1 MSGVDDDRRTAVS
14 RGRVAPGFEPVR
26 EAFDVQLHADSSHS
40 AQLAVYWRDE
50 PVVDLVGGPEL
61 DAESITGVF
70 SATKGAAALV
80 LGTRVRSG
88 AIDLDERVAY
98 YWPQFAQRGKGEVT
112 VRQLLSH
119 QAGLTSVDG
128 GLSTA
133 EILDS
138 RQGAAKLAA
147 QRPAWRPGSTF
158 GYHGVTIGI
167 FMEELLRR
175 VTGVSLQEL
184 YESEVRAPREIDFHV
199 GLPDSEER
207 RYRPLL
213 PPATTQAEPS
223 DEEWRVDDGL
233 TSMIYRVPKRSE
245 GSGRS
250 DFGPNDRVV
259 RAAGPA
265 AIGGVG
271 SARGLARLYAA
282 AQGFIGEP
290 LLDDET
296 IGEMSQQQVWGQ
308 DRILCQ
314 EMCFGVVFQ
323 RPHPRVPFGSYHAF
337 GHDGAGG
344 ALAFADP
351 LYEMSFGYIPNPIV
365 APGGADPRAIHL
377 SAVTRRTMRALWD

>member
-1 MSGVDDDRRTAVS
+1 MRGAGDDRAAVS

-26 EAFDVQLHADSSHS
+26 EAFETQLLADSSHS

-50 PVVDLVGGPEL
+50 PVVDLVGGPGL

-70 SATKGAAALV
+70 SVTKGAAALA
-80 LGTRVRSG
+80 LGTQVRSG
-88 AIDLDERVAY
+88 AIDLDERVGY
-98 YWPQFAQRGKGEVT
+98 YWPEFAQRGKGEVT

-119 QAGLTSVDG
+119 QAGLVSVDG
-128 GLSTA
+128 GLTTA
-133 EILDS
+133 EVLDS
-138 RQGAAKLAA
+138 RQAAAKLAA

-158 GYHGVTIGI
+158 GYHGVTLGI

-175 VTGVSLQEL
+175 VTGVTLQEL
-184 YESEVRAPREIDFHV
+184 YASEVRAPRQIDFHV
-199 GLPDSEER
+199 GLPESEER

-213 PPATTQAEPS
+213 LPATAQAEPS
-223 DEEWRVDDGL
+223 DEEWGIADGL
-233 TSMIYRVPKRSE
+233 TSMIYRVPKRS
-245 GSGRS
+245 GASGRS
-250 DFGPNDRVV
+250 DFGPNDRDV
-259 RAAGPA
+259 RAGGPA

-271 SARGLARLYAA
+271 SAHGLARLYAA

-377 SAVTRRTMRALWD
+377 SAVTRRTIRALWD